1 VFERTRRNLT
11 LVMGGV
17 IALIL
22 VLATLIY
29 YFILAGTLHNN
40 QSTRLA
46 DLKQKTVNQW
56 QRHYVE
62 KSHRDPNDSSSNRT
76 MDWEHLQSDELE
88 SLVTPDGVV
97 MVSPSTDSA
106 MTGQLQDWALNK
118 VDQGPTGKWIVVK
131 NGDQAETYLV
141 ATYMLSPAG
150 GQFWGALRITD
161 NIRLLHQM
169 RLFLL
174 LLSVILLTV
183 ACAVAYLLSG
193 RAMVP
198 IKKSYYR
205 QVEFTADASH
215 ELRTPLSV
223 MLSSI
228 EVLEEHK
235 NTLPEFEQTVLE
247 DLKDEVLRMT
257 RLTESLLTLARNDS
271 ITPKASWDVLNIG
284 ELASQVVRSMQPA
297 AQKKAISMTVAET
310 PGTRLPVQV
319 RGDEDQLRQLVYIL
333 VDNALKYT
341 PNGGE
346 VCVEYGQSKDNKTIL
361 RVTDTG
367 IGIPAEEI
375 PLIFERFYRV
385 DKARS
390 RELGGTGLG
399 LSIASEIVKMHKAS
413 FHVAS
418 HLEEGSRF
426 EIAFHRVPNR

>member
-11 LVMGGV
+11 LVMGGM

-22 VLATLIY
+22 VMATLIY
-29 YFILAGTLHNN
+29 YFILAGTLNNN

-46 DLKQKTVNQW
+46 DLKQKTVSQW
-56 QRHYVE
+56 ERHFAE
-62 KSHRDPNDSSSNRT
+62 KIHLDPKDNISNRT

-88 SLVTPDGVV
+88 SLVTPDGKV
-97 MVSPSTDSA
+97 MVSPSTDSS
-106 MTGQLQDWALNK
+106 MTGHLQDWALNR
-118 VDQGPTGKWIVVK
+118 VDQGPSGKWIVVN
-131 NGDQAETYLV
+131 NGGQKETYLV
-141 ATYMLSPAG
+141 ATYTLSPAG

-161 NIRLLHQM
+161 NLRLLNQM
-169 RLFLL
+169 KLFLL
-174 LLSVILLTV
+174 LLSVFFLTV
-183 ACAVAYLLSG
+183 ASAVAYLLSG

-198 IKKSYYR
+198 IKRSFFR

-235 NTLPEFEQTVLE
+235 NTLPEFEQTVFE

-271 ITPKASWDVLNIG
+271 ITPNANWEVLNIG

-297 AQKKAISMTVAET
+297 AQKKDISMIVAET
-310 PGTRLPVQV
+310 PATQIPVQV

-341 PNGGE
+341 TNGGK
-346 VCVEYGQSKDNKTIL
+346 VCVEYGQLKDNKTIL

-413 FHVAS
+413 FHVTS

-426 EIAFHRVPNR
+426 EVVFLRIPNR

>member
-1 VFERTRRNLT
+1 MFERTRRNLT

-22 VLATLIY
+22 ILATLIY
-29 YFILAGTLHNN
+29 YFILAGTLNNN
-40 QSTRLA
+40 QFTRLA
-46 DLKQKTVNQW
+46 DLKQKTVTQY
-56 QRHYVE
+56 QKHFAE
-62 KSHRDPNDSSSNRT
+62 KIHRDPNDSISNRT

-88 SLVTPDGVV
+88 SLVSPDGIV
-97 MVSPSTDSA
+97 MVSPSTDSS
-106 MTGQLQDWALNK
+106 MIGQLQDWALK
-118 VDQGPTGKWIVVK
+118 RVDQGPTGKRIEVM
-131 NGDQAETYLV
+131 NGDQKETYLV
-141 ATYMLSPAG
+141 ATYTLSPDG

-161 NIRLLHQM
+161 NIRLLQQM
-169 RLFLL
+169 RVFLL

-183 ACAVAYLLSG
+183 ASAVAYLLSG

-198 IKKSYYR
+198 IKRSYFR

-235 NTLPEFEQTVLE
+235 NILPEFEQTVLE
-247 DLKDEVLRMT
+247 DLKDEILRMT

-271 ITPKASWDVLNIG
+271 ITPNANGEVLNIG
-284 ELASQVVRSMQPA
+284 ELAIQVVRSMQPT
-297 AQKKAISMTVAET
+297 AQKKEITMTVAET
-310 PGTRLPVQV
+310 PGTRFPVQV

-341 PNGGE
+341 PNGGK

-390 RELGGTGLG
+390 RDLGGTGLG

-426 EIAFHRVPNR
+426 DITFHRLSNR